1 MFDMNSMSFLPLT
14 LQQAFQTWRVVDSMG
29 NERNLHSNVSEE
41 EACLLNA
48 AVRQIKPSLSVEVGL
63 AMGISTLAIL
73 GGIEANGSGQHV
85 VCDPFQ
91 KEYQDTGIAMVQRA
105 GLDRFWK
112 FHRSYAEEIIPTL
125 PPLQFA
131 FIDASHLFDHTLVEF
146 VLVDKKLVPGGIVGF
161 HDLWM
166 PSLQKL
172 LRFILA
178 NRAYKV
184 WHPDGFLPSLASS
197 QKSHGLKAQMR
208 NTISKSRLGKFVSQE
223 FLFPWKEY
231 SIPNL
236 VFLQKLANDE
246 RDWHHFVYF

>member
-1 MFDMNSMSFLPLT
+1 MNPSSFLPPT
-14 LQQAFQTWRVVDSMG
+14 LQDAFRTQCVVDSMG
-29 NERNLHSNVSEE
+29 SVRELHSNVSEE

-63 AMGISTLAIL
+63 ALGISTLAIL

-91 KEYQDTGIAMVQRA
+91 KEYQDTGITMVQRA

-112 FHRSYAEEIIPTL
+112 FHRSFAEEIVPTL

-146 VLVDKKLVPGGIVGF
+146 VLVDKKLEPGGIVGF

-184 WHPDGFLPSLASS
+184 WQPDVFPPSLASS

-208 NTISKSRLGKFVSQE
+208 SAIRKSRLQKFVSQE
-223 FLFPWKEY
+223 FLWPWKGY
-231 SIPNL
+231 GISNL

-246 RDWHHFVYF
+246 RDWRHFVIF